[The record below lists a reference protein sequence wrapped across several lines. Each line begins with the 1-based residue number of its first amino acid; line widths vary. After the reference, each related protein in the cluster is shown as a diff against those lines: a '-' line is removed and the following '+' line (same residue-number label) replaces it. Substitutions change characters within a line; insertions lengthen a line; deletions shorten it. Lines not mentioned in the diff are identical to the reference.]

1 MTERQG
7 RLVRKIQGYE
17 GKDQKNITES
27 IISLYLQEKVKLQ
40 KDEKKADDGV
50 TEAAPLQDNDR
61 TVIIDNDDM

>member
-1 MTERQG
+1 MRG
-7 RLVRKIQGYE
+7 KIKKHHTVYHQSVPGYL
-17 GKDQKNITES
+17 G
-27 IISLYLQEKVKLQ
+27 EKVKLQ